1 VNKQSAIMAI
11 KKRVIVYMLTMSAA
25 IIFVGMIRRRQKREI
40 SKRRKKKKEG
50 SINIGG
56 NRMLILSVPVNHYIS
71 FCFLSVVNL
80 LGIFGMDIGGTLS
93 KIVYF
98 ERKSVGSEAQ
108 WGKRDK
114 SFEEYNSPQHQ
125 VALAQIYRAMLSQ
138 SFLGTTGVR
147 DESLSFYSSFL
158 GGRFHFI
165 HFESRQMPAAIRN
178 LSSTEITA
186 NIKSI
191 GCTGGGAHKYS
202 NLIKDVLEIQVLQFD
217 ELKCLV
223 RGMHFVMMNY
233 EQECYTYRYDDDA
246 ERGRDITWQRDAK
259 DYCRKVH
266 IPYSLI
272 QNDQKNDMF
281 PYLVVSIGSGVSIMK
296 VNAPGDFVRVS
307 GTSIGGGTYWG
318 LCRLFTRCSTFEQ
331 VLELAEIGN
340 NAEVD
345 MLVSDIYGGNYDQ
358 MNLKGSMVASN
369 FGKLVMEENP
379 REGLKEADLAISLL
393 MMITNNIGQV
403 AYLNAMLHNCKK
415 IFFVGNFLR
424 NNAISLRRLAFA
436 ISFWSKGTMEA
447 MFLEH
452 EGYFGALGAF
462 LESAFGETVD
472 NVINVSNK
480 LSKEKKETT
489 TAASL
494 SHSSTKSP
502 EYFDREGA
510 ALHFVSSPSPPSH
523 THTRR
528 RRSKAKEY
536 EDFSVDEAPQRAGS
550 RHRTVSM
557 TGHAGYPS
565 STPSP
570 RSRHGNLMFSGEF
583 QSKRRMA
590 SEDSEG
596 IGQGLSGGACSP
608 REFPPGT
615 GTGSGSSPPLCNRSR
630 TRSLDSYALNNDAD
644 IIAPLFGCHSSSYS
658 LEEDEEEVED
668 LDKNNAKWK

>member
-1 VNKQSAIMAI
+1 MFYAILKHPSTVHLITNTDMA
-11 KKRVIVYMLTMSAA
+11 
-25 IIFVGMIRRRQKREI
+25 
-40 SKRRKKKKEG
+40 
-50 SINIGG
+50 
-56 NRMLILSVPVNHYIS
+56 
-71 FCFLSVVNL
+71 L

-98 ERKSVGSEAQ
+98 ERKEAGAELDSGRGNKETNFQ
-108 WGKRDK
+108 D
-114 SFEEYNSPQHQ
+114 YTSPQHRA
-125 VALAQIYRAMLSQ
+125 ALAQIYSAMLSQ

-165 HFESRQMPAAIRN
+165 HFESRQMSAAIRN
-178 LSSTEITA
+178 LSSTELTA

-202 NLIKDVLEIQVLQFD
+202 QLIKDVLEIQVLQFD

-223 RGMHFVMMNY
+223 RGMHFVMMNH

-246 ERGRDITWQRDAK
+246 DHSHAKSWQRDAK

-272 QNDQKNDMF
+272 QNGDMF

-296 VNAPGDFVRVS
+296 VKSPGDFERVS

-318 LCRLFTRCSTFEQ
+318 LCRLFTRCSTFEE

-379 REGLKEADLAISLL
+379 REGLNEADLAISLL

-403 AYLNAMLHNCKK
+403 AYLNAMLHGCKK

-452 EGYFGALGAF
+452 EGYFGALGSF

-472 NVINVSNK
+472 NVINVSSVSPQSSGK
-480 LSKEKKETT
+480 EPVSKPKR
-489 TAASL
+489 AS
-494 SHSSTKSP
+494 KSENVR
-502 EYFDREGA
+502 EYFDKEGA
-510 ALHFVSSPSPPSH
+510 ALHFVASPTKTSS
-523 THTRR
+523 
-528 RRSKAKEY
+528 
-536 EDFSVDEAPQRAGS
+536 EDGAGFGINRDDDLPRG

-557 TGHAGYPS
+557 TGY
-565 STPSP
+565 STFSNTQSP
-570 RSRHGNLMFSGEF
+570 RSRHGNLRFSGEF
-583 QSKRRMA
+583 QRRRKQSA
-590 SEDSEG
+590 TDD
-596 IGQGLSGGACSP
+596 GAGDNATID
-608 REFPPGT
+608 EL
-615 GTGSGSSPPLCNRSR
+615 TGSNSFPDDDMAPPPLSR
-630 TRSLDSYALNNDAD
+630 KRTQSLDSYA
-644 IIAPLFGCHSSSYS
+644 HSSS
-658 LEEDEEEVED
+658 LV
-668 LDKNNAKWK
+668 

>member
-1 VNKQSAIMAI
+1 MLRSVIMALR
-11 KKRVIVYMLTMSAA
+11 KRVIVYMLTMSAA
-25 IIFVGMIRRRQKREI
+25 IIFVGFIRRRQKQEI
-40 SKRRKKKKEG
+40 SSRRKKKKEG
-50 SINIGG
+50 SINIG
-56 NRMLILSVPVNHYIS
+56 
-71 FCFLSVVNL
+71 
-80 LGIFGMDIGGTLS
+80 GIFGMDIGGTLS

-98 ERKSVGSEAQ
+98 ERKMIGMEPVQSNGEPNFQ
-108 WGKRDK
+108 D
-114 SFEEYNSPQHQ
+114 YNSPQHQ
-125 VALAQIYRAMLSQ
+125 EALAQIYSAMLSQ

-165 HFESRQMPAAIRN
+165 HFETRQMPSAISK
-178 LSSTEITA
+178 LSSSEITA

-202 NLIKDVLEIQVLQFD
+202 KLIKDVLEIQVLQFD

-246 ERGRDITWQRDAK
+246 ERGGAISWQRDAK

-266 IPYSLI
+266 IPYSLMR
-272 QNDQKNDMF
+272 NGDMF

-296 VNAPGDFVRVS
+296 VKSPGDFERVS

-318 LCRLFTRCSTFEQ
+318 LCRLFTRCSTFEE
-331 VLELAEIGN
+331 VLDLAEIGN

-379 REGLKEADLAISLL
+379 REGLNEADLAISLL

-403 AYLNAMLHNCKK
+403 AYLNALLHNCKK

-452 EGYFGALGAF
+452 EGYFGALGSF
-462 LESAFGETVD
+462 LESAFGDTVD
-472 NVINVSNK
+472 KVINVSSSDN
-480 LSKEKKETT
+480 LQKKN
-489 TAASL
+489 ADAKGQPS
-494 SHSSTKSP
+494 KSP
-502 EYFDREGA
+502 KTNNIREYFDREGA
-510 ALHFVSSPSPPSH
+510 ALRFVSSPSTSPGD
-523 THTRR
+523 
-528 RRSKAKEY
+528 SKP
-536 EDFSVDEAPQRAGS
+536 DLG

-557 TGHAGYPS
+557 TGHWPNS
-565 STPSP
+565 SSPSP
-570 RSRHGNLMFSGEF
+570 RSRHGNLRFSGEF
-583 QSKRRMA
+583 KSLRK
-590 SEDSEG
+590 
-596 IGQGLSGGACSP
+596 LSTTDDGAGDTVNTDV
-608 REFPPGT
+608 FP
-615 GTGSGSSPPLCNRSR
+615 SNDDDSSPPRFSR
-630 TRSLDSYALNNDAD
+630 QRTQSLD
-644 IIAPLFGCHSSSYS
+644 GCGRQGVLPDTPSNR
-658 LEEDEEEVED
+658 E
-668 LDKNNAKWK
+668 A